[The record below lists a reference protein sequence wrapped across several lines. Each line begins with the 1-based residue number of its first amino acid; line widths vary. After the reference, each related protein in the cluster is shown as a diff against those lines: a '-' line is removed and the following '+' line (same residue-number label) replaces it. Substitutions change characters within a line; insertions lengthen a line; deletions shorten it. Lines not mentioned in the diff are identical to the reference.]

1 MTNMARNDKQAAFA
15 AAIQEAAE
23 QPLRQDLLLSLVGY
37 NCRRAYLSIMPLFA
51 ERMAQYELRTVDFSV
66 LSLLQANPNITQKRL
81 SQAIGVSPPNLAI
94 LLDRLEE
101 RGLLARH
108 RNPLDKRSQILSLT
122 PAGARLCARAE
133 RTASELERDATAM
146 LTEAERTRLLEL
158 LQKIFL
164 DPDGRDPDQNAP
176 T

>member
-1 MTNMARNDKQAAFA
+1 MARTDNTAAFA
-15 AAIQEAAE
+15 AAIQDAAE
-23 QPLRQDLLLSLVGY
+23 QPLSQDLLLSLVGY

-51 ERMAQYELRTVDFSV
+51 ERMAQYALRTVDFSV
-66 LSLLQANPNITQKRL
+66 LSLLRENPNITQKRL

-101 RGLLARH
+101 RGLLARR
-108 RNPLDKRSQILSLT
+108 RNPLDKRSQVLSLT

-146 LTEAERTRLLEL
+146 LTEAERAQLLGL
-158 LQKIFL
+158 LQKVFVQA
-164 DPDGRDPDQNAP
+164 GETGPDQNAP

>member
-1 MTNMARNDKQAAFA
+1 MARTDNTAAFA
-15 AAIQEAAE
+15 AAIQDAAE
-23 QPLRQDLLLSLVGY
+23 QPLSQDLLLSLVGY

-51 ERMAQYELRTVDFSV
+51 ERMAQYALRTVDFSV
-66 LSLLQANPNITQKRL
+66 LSLLRENPNITQKRL

-101 RGLLARH
+101 RGLLARR
-108 RNPLDKRSQILSLT
+108 RNPLDKRSQVLALT
-122 PAGARLCARAE
+122 PGGARLCARAE

-146 LTEAERTRLLEL
+146 LTEAERAQLLGL
-158 LQKIFL
+158 LQKVFVQA
-164 DPDGRDPDQNAP
+164 GETGPDQNAP